1 MRQKKSPLEGTN
13 PQLESETLLGRLPS
27 PVMLIT
33 YQGVKKTSVEQ
44 VDTYELHTTAGTF
57 HKTDLLY
64 VVSAATTPDLGDKL
78 RNNTKIAAQNLTTA
92 YAARERSKAVDSQ
105 KLRRAVNQA
114 AKVTMLNGH
123 VLYGTIV
130 EYNAYNFIMEVNN
143 ERVLIYKHAV
153 YEFITLKSL
162 PRT

>member
-1 MRQKKSPLEGTN
+1 MRKKRHPLEGMN
-13 PQLESETLLGRLPS
+13 PQLESDTLNRFNDPL
-27 PVMLIT
+27 MLIT
-33 YQGVKKTSVEQ
+33 YNGIKKVYVKQ
-44 VDTYELHTTAGTF
+44 IDTYELQTTAGTF

-64 VVSAATTPDLGDKL
+64 VVPAAATPDLGDKL

-92 YAARERSKAVDSQ
+92 YTARERSKAVDSKQ
-105 KLRRAVNQA
+105 LRRVVNRD

-123 VLYGTIV
+123 VLYGTVV
-130 EYNAYNFIMEVNN
+130 EYNAYNFIMQVNN

>member
-13 PQLESETLLGRLPS
+13 PQLESETLLGSFPS

-33 YQGVKKTSVEQ
+33 YHGVKKTSVEQ
-44 VDTYELHTTAGTF
+44 IDTYELHTTAGTF
-57 HKTDLLY
+57 HKTNLLY

-78 RNNTKIAAQNLTTA
+78 RNNTKIAEQNLTTA

-105 KLRRAVNQA
+105 KLRRAVNQN

-130 EYNAYNFIMEVNN
+130 EYNAYNFTMEVNN
-143 ERVLIYKHAV
+143 ELVLIYKHAV
-153 YEFITLKSL
+153 YEFLPLKS
-162 PRT
+162 RQQY

>member
-13 PQLESETLLGRLPS
+13 PQLETDTLNQFNGPL
-27 PVMLIT
+27 MLIT
-33 YQGVKKTSVEQ
+33 YNGIKKVYVKQ
-44 VDTYELHTTAGTF
+44 VDTYELQTTAGTF
-57 HKTDLLY
+57 HKTDVLY
-64 VVSAATTPDLGDKL
+64 VLTFDAARKLDNHL

-92 YAARERSKAVDSQ
+92 YAARKRSKAVDSQ
-105 KLRRAVNQA
+105 KLRRAVNQN

-130 EYNAYNFIMEVNN
+130 EYNAYNFTMEVNN
-143 ERVLIYKHAV
+143 ELVLIYKHAV